1 MVETCLIEIYGVT
14 RVGNSELW
22 EEVNRVAPKI
32 VLASASP
39 SRLRLLQNAGINP
52 EVIVS
57 GVFEEDPAY
66 AQLSPREMVIAL
78 AIVKAHTVKEKVD
91 FPALIIGCDSTFEF
105 EGESLGKPLSVE
117 NAIER
122 ARSLRGKSGLLHTG
136 HCIIDTEKGIEI
148 SDVATTR
155 VFFADM
161 TDDEIKSYVATGEPL
176 HVAGGF
182 TLDGLSS
189 PFISR
194 IEGESSNVIGLSLP
208 LLRNAVLKLGYRWF
222 DLLS

>member
-1 MVETCLIEIYGVT
+1 M
-14 RVGNSELW
+14 
-22 EEVNRVAPKI
+22 APKI

-57 GVFEEDPAY
+57 GVDEEDAAY
-66 AQLSPREMVIAL
+66 SALSPKELVIAL
-78 AIVKAHTVKEKVD
+78 AIVKAHTVAKEIST
-91 FPALIIGCDSTFEF
+91 PALVIGCDSTFEF
-105 EGESLGKPLSVE
+105 EGESLGKPLTAE
-117 NAIER
+117 NAISR
-122 ARSLRGKSGLLHTG
+122 AKLLRGKSGVLHTG
-136 HCIIDTEKGIEI
+136 HSIIDTQKQIEI
-148 SDVATTR
+148 TDIASTK

-161 TDDEIKSYVATGEPL
+161 SDKEIESYVATGEPL
-176 HVAGGF
+176 NVAGGF

-194 IEGESSNVIGLSLP
+194 IEGEASNVIGLSLP
-208 LLRNAVLKLGYRWF
+208 LIRSAVNKLGYEWF

>member
-1 MVETCLIEIYGVT
+1 M
-14 RVGNSELW
+14 
-22 EEVNRVAPKI
+22 APKI

-208 LLRNAVLKLGYRWF
+208 LLRNAVLNLGYRWF

>member
-1 MVETCLIEIYGVT
+1 M
-14 RVGNSELW
+14 S
-22 EEVNRVAPKI
+22 PKI

-39 SRLRLLQNAGINP
+39 SRLRLLQNAGITP

-78 AIVKAHTVKEKVD
+78 AIVKAHTVKEKVN
-91 FPALIIGCDSTFEF
+91 FPALVIGCDSTFEF

-117 NAIER
+117 NAIDR

-136 HCIIDTEKGIEI
+136 HCIIDTEKGVEI

-161 TDDEIKSYVATGEPL
+161 TDNEIESYVATGEPL

>member
-1 MVETCLIEIYGVT
+1 M
-14 RVGNSELW
+14 
-22 EEVNRVAPKI
+22 APKI

-57 GVFEEDPAY
+57 GVFEEDPTY

-122 ARSLRGKSGLLHTG
+122 ARLLRGKSGLLHTG

-148 SDVATTR
+148 SDIATTR

>member
-1 MVETCLIEIYGVT
+1 M
-14 RVGNSELW
+14 S
-22 EEVNRVAPKI
+22 PKI

-39 SRLRLLQNAGINP
+39 SRLRLLQNAGIKP

-78 AIVKAHTVKEKVD
+78 AIVKAHTVKEKVN
-91 FPALIIGCDSTFEF
+91 FPALVIGCDSTFEF

-136 HCIIDTEKGIEI
+136 HCIIDTEKGVEI

-161 TDDEIKSYVATGEPL
+161 TDNEIESYVATGEPL

>member
-1 MVETCLIEIYGVT
+1 
-14 RVGNSELW
+14 
-22 EEVNRVAPKI
+22 VAPKI